1 LETNVDFSRHGRHV
15 RRGCLVSGAKGST
28 TMRIVILGAG
38 YAGVTCAVRLARKSR
53 GQPVEITLV
62 NGTDRLVERI
72 RLHEQAAG
80 RRPPEHD
87 LRGLLR
93 GTGVAL
99 RVGWVTA
106 IDLETRTVSLGD
118 EPLGWD
124 RLVLALGSRT
134 DVDGVPGIREHAFT
148 LDATSTARLAAEVP
162 AVAAR
167 GGRVVVIGGGLT
179 GIEAATELAERH
191 PSLKVVLLTRGR
203 VAEGWS
209 EAARTHLLRTFTRLG
224 IELRE
229 GASVTSIAAD
239 RVETSHGAVPFDL
252 CVWSVGFAAPSLA
265 REAGLAVNERG
276 QVLLDPM
283 LRSISHPHVYAAG
296 DVACPVEP
304 PGDPMPMGCKSAGP
318 TGAHV
323 ADDLARLLAG
333 KPERPF
339 DYAVPLYCVSLGRRD
354 ALVQTTGP
362 GGAPTG
368 RVLTGRL
375 AVWIKELICKG
386 TIWILHLERR
396 GLLPTMWART
406 GRAPALP
413 SSSTAKERVAA

>member
-1 LETNVDFSRHGRHV
+1 
-15 RRGCLVSGAKGST
+15 
-28 TMRIVILGAG
+28 MRIVILGAG

-53 GQPVEITLV
+53 GRPVEITLV
-62 NGTDRLVERI
+62 NGSDRLVERI

-87 LRGLLR
+87 LRGILR

-99 RVGWVTA
+99 HVGYAKA
-106 IDLETRTVSLGD
+106 IDLDARTVSVGD
-118 EPLGWD
+118 ERLSWD
-124 RLVLALGSRT
+124 RLVLALGSHT
-134 DVDGVPGIREHAFT
+134 DVDCVPGIREHAFT
-148 LDATSTARLAAEVP
+148 LDAARAARLAAEVP

-167 GGRVVVIGGGLT
+167 GGRAVVIGGGLT
-179 GIEAATELAERH
+179 GIEGATELAERH
-191 PSLKVVLLTRGR
+191 PSLKVTLLTRGR

-209 EAARTHLLRTFTRLG
+209 EAAREHLLRTFTRLG

-229 GASVTSIAAD
+229 GASVESITAG
-239 RVETSHGAVPFDL
+239 RVETSAGAVPFDL
-252 CVWSVGFAAPSLA
+252 CVWSVGFTAPTLA

-296 DVACPVEP
+296 DVACPVDP
-304 PGDPMPMGCKSAGP
+304 PGGDPMPMGCKSAGP

-323 ADDLARLLAG
+323 ADELARELAG
-333 KPERPF
+333 EPARPF

-354 ALVQTTGP
+354 ALVQATGP

-375 AVWIKELICKG
+375 AVWLKELICKG
-386 TIWILHLERR
+386 TVWILHLERR
-396 GLLPTMWART
+396 GLLPTMWARS
-406 GRAPALP
+406 GRVPALA
-413 SSSTAKERVAA
+413 SSSTSRGRVAA

>member
-1 LETNVDFSRHGRHV
+1 
-15 RRGCLVSGAKGST
+15 
-28 TMRIVILGAG
+28 MRIVILGAG
-38 YAGVTCAVRLARKSR
+38 YAGVTCAVRLARKRR
-53 GQPVEITLV
+53 GRPAEITLV

-80 RRPPEHD
+80 RRPPEHE

-99 RVGWVTA
+99 HVGYATS
-106 IDLETRTVSLGD
+106 IDLEGHTVTVGD
-118 EPLGWD
+118 ERLRWD
-124 RLVLALGSRT
+124 RLVLALGSHT
-134 DVDGVPGIREHAFT
+134 DVEGVPGIREHALT
-148 LDATSTARLAAEVP
+148 LDAASTARLAARVP
-162 AVAAR
+162 AVAAS
-167 GGRVVVIGGGLT
+167 GGRLVVIGGGLT

-191 PSLKVVLLTRGR
+191 PSLKVTLLTRGR
-203 VAEGWS
+203 VLAGWS
-209 EAARTHLLRTFTRLG
+209 EAARAHVARTCERLG
-224 IELRE
+224 IERRE
-229 GASVTSIAAD
+229 GVAVESIAAD
-239 RVETSHGAVPFDL
+239 RVESSRGPVPFDL
-252 CVWSVGFAAPSLA
+252 CVWSVGFAVPSLA

-296 DVACPVEP
+296 DIACPVEP

-323 ADDLARLLAG
+323 ADQLARQLAG
-333 KPERPF
+333 EPEQPF
-339 DYAVPLYCVSLGRRD
+339 DYAVPLYCVSLGRRE
-354 ALVQTTGP
+354 ALVQATGP

-375 AVWIKELICKG
+375 AVWIKELICRG

-396 GLLPTMWART
+396 GILPTLWART
-406 GRAPALP
+406 GRVPALA
-413 SSSTAKERVAA
+413 SSATARGRVAA